1 MILNNTLTVIIK
13 RVHEK
18 GNKIEEDNVGEIINE
33 ILEHLYN
40 EEKEEY
46 EFN

>member
-1 MILNNTLTVIIK
+1 M
-13 RVHEK
+13 HEK
-18 GNKIEEDNVGEIINE
+18 GNKIEEDNVDEIINE
-33 ILEHLYN
+33 ILEHWYN